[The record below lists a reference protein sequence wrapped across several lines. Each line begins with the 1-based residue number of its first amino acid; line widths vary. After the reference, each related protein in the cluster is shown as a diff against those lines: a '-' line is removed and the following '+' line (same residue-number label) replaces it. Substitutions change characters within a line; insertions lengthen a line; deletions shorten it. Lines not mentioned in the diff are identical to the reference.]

1 MSGTIYDFPLKR
13 IDGKA
18 ASLGDYKGQ
27 VLLVVNVASKCGLTP
42 QYEGLE
48 KLYETYKA
56 KGLTV
61 VGFPANEFLGQ
72 EPGSNEEIAE
82 FCRGTFGI
90 QFPIFE
96 KIVVKGEGQHPLYKY
111 LTDAAPEGV
120 KKVDGNLESRLS
132 AKGLGRQKKQD
143 VLWNFEKFLV
153 DRQGNVVGRFDPDIT
168 AEDDVLLKK
177 VQEQLDKK

>member
-1 MSGTIYDFPLKR
+1 MAADIYDFPLKR

-18 ASLGDYKGQ
+18 ASLGDFKGQ
-27 VLLVVNVASKCGLTP
+27 VLLLVNVASKCGLTP

-61 VGFPANEFLGQ
+61 VGFPANEFMGQ
-72 EPGSNEEIAE
+72 EPGSNAEIEE

-90 QFPIFE
+90 QFPMFE
-96 KIVVKGEGQHPLYKY
+96 KVVVKGEGQHPLYKY
-111 LTDAAPEGV
+111 LTDTVPESV
-120 KKVDGNLESRLS
+120 KKTDGNLESRLAS
-132 AKGLGRQKKQD
+132 KGLGRQQKQD

-153 DRQGNVVGRFDPDIT
+153 DRQGFVVGRFDPDIT
-168 AEDDVLLKK
+168 AEDEVLLKS